1 MADRFTVHLYNRRG
15 RADAAARAEPYDG
28 DQDVDDLATLLTATG
43 VRNVLGHSGGGFV
56 ALRAAARGLPID
68 RLALYDAAVQVNGLF
83 PLDWVPAAREAS
95 HAGDIARALALT
107 GAGLNTH
114 SAAPRL
120 PLAVR
125 IAICRLFL
133 RTTIGRTMGELL
145 PTTLDES
152 MLIPQHDSSPQ
163 RWAGITAEVLP
174 AYGSSGP
181 PYYRPTNEALARVMP
196 HAARWRCPAPAT
208 TRSTAPRDTCSMRSP
223 TFFTTP
229 APRSGPA
236 RDQPTASARCPGDG
250 SRHAGATR
258 AGASGSPGRE
268 PGTAGHRHERVRRA
282 ARLLPVGRR
291 GSPPGLR

>member
-1 MADRFTVHLYNRRG
+1 MPGPLPMEWSTISRWRHHRGLPPAGSAVGRPVHRAPLQPSRPGRRG
-15 RADAAARAEPYDG
+15 GPRRADAAARAEPYDG

-43 VRNVLGHSGGGFV
+43 VRNVLGHSGGGFA

-83 PLDWVPAAREAS
+83 PLDWVPAAREAA

-107 GAGLNTH
+107 GAGLNTQ
-114 SAAPRL
+114 SAASRL

-152 MLIPQHDSSPQ
+152 MLIQQHDSSPQ
-163 RWAGITAEVLP
+163 RWAGITAEVLL

-196 HAARWRCPAPAT
+196 HARTLAVPRAGHDALNR
-208 TRSTAPRDTCSMRSP
+208 APRHLLDALAD
-223 TFFTTP
+223 FFTTP
-229 APRSGPA
+229 VASQRTRS
-236 RDQPTASARCPGDG
+236 
-250 SRHAGATR
+250 
-258 AGASGSPGRE
+258 
-268 PGTAGHRHERVRRA
+268 
-282 ARLLPVGRR
+282 
-291 GSPPGLR
+291 

>member
-1 MADRFTVHLYNRRG
+1 MPQQWTAQRVPAADDAEIVLHSLGSGPGIVVVHGGGVTIEVYRRLAARLADRFTVHLYNRRG

-28 DQDVDDLATLLTATG
+28 EQDIDDLATLLSATG

-83 PLDWVPAAREAS
+83 PLDWVPAAREAA

-107 GAGLNTH
+107 GAGLNTQ
-114 SAAPRL
+114 SAASRL

-125 IAICRLFL
+125 IGICRLFL

-152 MLIPQHDSSPQ
+152 MLIQQHDSSPQ
-163 RWAGITAEVLP
+163 RWAGITAEALL

-196 HAARWRCPAPAT
+196 HARTLAVPRAGHDALNR
-208 TRSTAPRDTCSMRSP
+208 APRHLLDALAD
-223 TFFTTP
+223 FFTTP
-229 APRSGPA
+229 VASQRTRS
-236 RDQPTASARCPGDG
+236 
-250 SRHAGATR
+250 
-258 AGASGSPGRE
+258 
-268 PGTAGHRHERVRRA
+268 
-282 ARLLPVGRR
+282 
-291 GSPPGLR
+291 